1 MRTLARWT
9 VRLVIAALF
18 LVVLVLAGLRLAAAW
33 RESAGVDPPSDGRM
47 VSTASGD
54 IFVQVRGPDAADP
67 AVIFVP
73 GTAAWSGFWLSVADE
88 IGRSGYRAIAVDLPP
103 FGFSARSASGAYSRA
118 DQAERLAA
126 LIRALEL
133 ERPIVVGHSF
143 GAGAVVE
150 LAMAHPESL
159 GGMVLVDGALGL
171 PAEGRDSP
179 PDGPMLRWALSQPA
193 IAQALVAATLVNSL
207 ATRPLLASLLHRK
220 EAATPR
226 QAEILALPFSRQGTT
241 ESYARWLPSLLLAER
256 DAISATPA
264 NYARIATPT
273 SLIWGARDEVTPL
286 VQGEYLQKLIAG
298 STLDTIPDVGHIPH
312 IEEEPAFLTILKARL
327 KTMAAR

>member
-9 VRLVIAALF
+9 VRLLIAALF
-18 LVVLVLAGLRLAAAW
+18 LAVLALAGLRLAAGW
-33 RESAGVDPPSDGRM
+33 RESAGAEAPSDGRM
-47 VSTASGD
+47 VATAKGD
-54 IFVQVRGPDAADP
+54 IFVQMRGPDSGVP
-67 AVIFVP
+67 VFFVP

-88 IGRSGYRAIAVDLPP
+88 IGRSGYRAVAVDLPP

-126 LIRALEL
+126 LIRALGL

-150 LAMAHPESL
+150 LAIAHPETV

-179 PDGPMLRWALSQPA
+179 PDSATLRWALGQPA
-193 IAQALVAATLVNSL
+193 IAQTLVAATLVNSL

-256 DAISATPA
+256 GAISATPA
-264 NYARIATPT
+264 NYARIVAPT
-273 SLIWGARDEVTPL
+273 ALIWGVRDEVTPL
-286 VQGEYLQKLIAG
+286 AQGARLQKLIAG
-298 STLDTIPDVGHIPH
+298 STLDAIADVGHIPH
-312 IEEEPAFLTILKARL
+312 IEDEQAFLIVLKARL
-327 KTMAAR
+327 KAMAAR